1 MAKIVDKFND
11 YDLNLIYPT
20 DEEKKNKISCAV
32 NTNEFLFYSNNPES
46 VYYKDFADSG
56 KYFCRETV
64 KGNGQ
69 IYTWHRN
76 EYEGT
81 ITSLILMY
89 NPNDFDIE
97 LNFTNIGTT
106 IDANWVSDVYAW
118 RDYLTAA
125 NNPVKITLHPYEYAN
140 IFSRQIPA
148 HCNFGVISRVSI
160 ADKQGNPAAVTF
172 FDLAYVDEAKSG
184 NATEPAQASVTGA
197 KSDPHRGVGAGFYET
212 FTLNLSM
219 SSDEQNKAKVVSFGK
234 DKTTDTSNDG
244 DSFDGK
250 DLIQMTDS
258 SGQITV
264 KGLAGNY
271 GVQMDV
277 RLNFTNNTGSVGNFK
292 VVMSSTGG
300 AIYPFVSLDGVFAYP
315 GRRIDTAKN
324 LMEMIDLGTI
334 ENGQSV
340 SVSFFTALTAVS
352 TAPLLSVLSVLNFI
366 MKRTTLNFQGC
377 SFL

>member
-1 MAKIVDKFND
+1 MAKIVDEFYEHGLNND
-11 YDLNLIYPT
+11 PIDLIYPN
-20 DEEKKNKISCAV
+20 DKEKEQLKCAV
-32 NTNEFLFYSNNPES
+32 NTDEFLFYSNNPES
-46 VYYKDFADSG
+46 VFYKDFADSG

-106 IDANWVSDVYAW
+106 IDVNWVSDVYAW

-219 SSDEQNKAKVVSFGK
+219 SSAEQDKAKVVSFGK

-258 SGQITV
+258 SGQIKV

-292 VVMSSTGG
+292 VVMSSSGG

-315 GRRIDTAKN
+315 GRRINTAKN

-334 ENGQSV
+334 ENGKSV
-340 SVSFFTALTAVS
+340 SVNFFTALTAVS
-352 TAPLLSVLSVLNFI
+352 TAPFI
-366 MKRTTLNFQGC
+366 IGVIRA
-377 SFL
+377 

>member
-56 KYFCRETV
+56 KFFCRETV

-89 NPNDFDIE
+89 NPTDKEIE
-97 LNFTNIGTT
+97 INFTNIGTT
-106 IDANWVSDVYAW
+106 IDPNWISDVYAW

-125 NNPVKITLHPYEYAN
+125 NSPIKITLSPYEYAN

-148 HCNFGVISRVSI
+148 LCNFGVISRVSI
-160 ADKQGNPAAVTF
+160 TDKQGNPAAITF

-352 TAPLLSVLSVLNFI
+352 TAPFI
-366 MKRTTLNFQGC
+366 IGVIRA
-377 SFL
+377 

>member
-1 MAKIVDKFND
+1 MAKIVDNFDEKTTYKDKF
-11 YDLNLIYPT
+11 IYPNEN
-20 DEEKKNKISCAV
+20 DSINCAV

-140 IFSRQIPA
+140 IFLMNMLIFLADRYR
-148 HCNFGVISRVSI
+148 HTVIS
-160 ADKQGNPAAVTF
+160 
-172 FDLAYVDEAKSG
+172 E
-184 NATEPAQASVTGA
+184 
-197 KSDPHRGVGAGFYET
+197 
-212 FTLNLSM
+212 LSA
-219 SSDEQNKAKVVSFGK
+219 EYQ
-234 DKTTDTSNDG
+234 
-244 DSFDGK
+244 
-250 DLIQMTDS
+250 L
-258 SGQITV
+258 
-264 KGLAGNY
+264 
-271 GVQMDV
+271 
-277 RLNFTNNTGSVGNFK
+277 
-292 VVMSSTGG
+292 
-300 AIYPFVSLDGVFAYP
+300 
-315 GRRIDTAKN
+315 
-324 LMEMIDLGTI
+324 
-334 ENGQSV
+334 
-340 SVSFFTALTAVS
+340 
-352 TAPLLSVLSVLNFI
+352 
-366 MKRTTLNFQGC
+366 
-377 SFL
+377 

>member
-1 MAKIVDKFND
+1 MAKIVDEFYEHGLNND
-11 YDLNLIYPT
+11 PIDLIYPN
-20 DEEKKNKISCAV
+20 DKEKEQLKCAV
-32 NTNEFLFYSNNPES
+32 NTDEFLFYSNNPES
-46 VYYKDFADSG
+46 VFYKDFADSG

-219 SSDEQNKAKVVSFGK
+219 SSAEQDKAKVVSFGK

-258 SGQITV
+258 SGQIKV

-292 VVMSSTGG
+292 VVMSSSGG

-315 GRRIDTAKN
+315 GRRINTAKN
-324 LMEMIDLGTI
+324 LMEMIDLGTNDRFRNNRKWKI
-334 ENGQSV
+334 CFGKFLYSINSCIH
-340 SVSFFTALTAVS
+340 S
-352 TAPLLSVLSVLNFI
+352 TFYYRCYPCLIL
-366 MKRTTLNFQGC
+366 
-377 SFL
+377 